1 MQFVYLKRQEV
12 IIRVRVKNNNMTL
25 IMANQNQNENK
36 FKSDLN
42 KIKKEDINERRNK
55 CMVQY

>member
-1 MQFVYLKRQEV
+1 
-12 IIRVRVKNNNMTL
+12 MTL
-25 IMANQNQNENK
+25 IMANQNQKENK

-42 KIKKEDINERRNK
+42 KIKKEDINEGRNK

>member
-1 MQFVYLKRQEV
+1 MQFVCLKRQEV
-12 IIRVRVKNNNMTL
+12 IIRVRVKKNNMTL
-25 IMANQNQNENK
+25 IMANQNQKENK

-42 KIKKEDINERRNK
+42 KIKKEDINEGRNK